1 MAGTITARSSTSLT
15 VRTTR
20 GKTEKLALSTGTK
33 AYRVVVIARGQLR
46 TQSFVALSARLVD
59 GRVAAR
65 DVVTALSGTMV
76 TIFTP
81 GKAIIRPA
89 PPVLSASSQVVL
101 RVRLYAGGRAIR
113 PDPQEARIR
122 ESWAGWSKHHR

>member
-15 VRTTR
+15 VRTIS
-20 GKTEKLALSTGTK
+20 GKTEKLTLGAATK
-33 AYRVVVIARGQLR
+33 AYRIVAIARGQLR
-46 TQSFVALSARLVD
+46 AQSFVTLSARLVD

-81 GKAIIRPA
+81 GKAII
-89 PPVLSASSQVVL
+89 
-101 RVRLYAGGRAIR
+101 
-113 PDPQEARIR
+113 
-122 ESWAGWSKHHR
+122 